1 MREDPA
7 VRIVLA
13 LAAVGLLLAALAPS
27 ARPAQPKLTA
37 RAWVG
42 IDAATGRVL
51 IAQRP
56 NERRP
61 IASLTKMMTGLLVAE
76 AGGLDRRVRVPTAA
90 TLVEPSREGLRSGAR
105 YRRQTL
111 LYSTLLVSANDSA
124 ETLGY
129 DLGNGS
135 LARFYGYMNQRAQTI
150 GMRSTVYASASG
162 LEDVHNLSTAY
173 DQALLARTALANST
187 FAKVVSTVRFVT
199 RWAAP
204 TIAKE
209 WINHNRMLRT
219 YPGTY
224 GVKTGWTTRARA
236 CVAVAVRRGGRA
248 VIVVV
253 LGSKSL
259 WTDTTALVD
268 RAFARL

>member
-1 MREDPA
+1 M
-7 VRIVLA
+7 RIVLA
-13 LAAVGLLLAALAPS
+13 LAAVGLALAVLAPS
-27 ARPAQPKLTA
+27 ARPSAQFAVTA

-42 IDAATGRVL
+42 VDAATGKVL
-51 IAQRP
+51 IAQRAA
-56 NERRP
+56 ERRP

-76 AGGLDRRVRVPTAA
+76 AGNLAQRVRVPTAA
-90 TLVEPSREGLRSGAR
+90 TLVEPSREGLRPGSR
-105 YRRQTL
+105 YRRGTL
-111 LYSTLLVSANDSA
+111 LWSALLVSANDSA
-124 ETLGY
+124 EALAY
-129 DLGNGS
+129 DLGGGS
-135 LARFYGYMNQRAQTI
+135 LQRFYALMNERARGI

-162 LEDVHNLSTAY
+162 LEDARNRSTAY
-173 DQALLARTALANST
+173 DQALLARAALGNGT
-187 FAKVVSTVRFVT
+187 FAEIVSTVRHVT

-224 GVKTGWTTRARA
+224 GIKTGWTTRARA
-236 CVAVAVRRGGRA
+236 CVAVAVRRGDRS

-253 LGSKSL
+253 LGSKNL
-259 WTDTTALVD
+259 WADTPALVD